1 MGIFTYARKDNFFID
16 TNKKIMNSDYH
27 RFKNKAVEIE
37 LRDKIGYL
45 VKNYD
50 VNELIK
56 RLILKIY
63 IIIFLI
69 QN

>member
-1 MGIFTYARKDNFFID
+1 MLGKITFID

-56 RLILKIY
+56 KINSEN
-63 IIIFLI
+63 L
-69 QN
+69 